1 MAKGIGNGFP
11 MAAVVTTKEIADTL
25 GEALYFNTFGGNPMA
40 CSVASA
46 VLDVIDEE
54 KLQENCQIVGTHF
67 LNELSKLRDEFE
79 IVGDVRGKGKKI
91 FCFLKDIMKMSQ
103 FLI

>member
-67 LNELSKLRDEFE
+67 LNELAKLRDEFE
-79 IVGDVRGKGKKI
+79 IVGDVRGKGNYS
-91 FCFLKDIMKMSQ
+91 FLLDQNKYS
-103 FLI
+103 